1 MKLSVHTEECGSE
14 SLRIA
19 CAVLQ
24 PCSTH
29 NWQCPVISIGNSSL
43 KLFTIKKGFVA
54 ASTSMI
60 RILTCVSTV
69 HKIKPGMEEVPEV
82 PVPQKLKQDNCEF
95 ESTLGYRVRS
105 R

>member
-1 MKLSVHTEECGSE
+1 MKLSVHAEECGCE
-14 SLRIA
+14 SIRIA
-19 CAVLQ
+19 CAVS
-24 PCSTH
+24 CSTH

-43 KLFTIKKGFVA
+43 KLFTIKKGSVA

-60 RILTCVSTV
+60 RTLTCVSTV